1 MDAVVG
7 EEEEIVVEDVI
18 GTAVEEVIVA
28 VKVEEGIVA
37 VAVDNT
43 VVVVTEE
50 AVDVDSRVV
59 DVDAPQSNPLS
70 CADTTRGG
78 LEVGSNSACQP
89 HTILDPEACTLFQL
103 RLLIKNVLESIFVAD
118 PW

>member
-1 MDAVVG
+1 MDVVEG
-7 EEEEIVVEDVI
+7 EDEPIVVEDVT
-18 GTAVEEVIVA
+18 GTAVEGVIVS

-37 VAVDNT
+37 DAVDNT
-43 VVVVTEE
+43 VVFVIEE

-59 DVDAPQSNPLS
+59 EEYAPQSNPKS
-70 CADTTRGG
+70 CADTTQGG
-78 LEVGSNSACQP
+78 LEVASNSACQP

-103 RLLIKNVLESIFVAD
+103 RLLIKNVLESIFETV